1 MELARWLDHWSR
13 HGFGYWTV
21 CDLAGELML
30 GFGGLRRTDLDGEP
44 VLNLHDAVRHDPG
57 ETGPSCRGVERRG
70 LVSRRRRRWKRPL
83 VRPSPGWPRC
93 GARRR
98 WLSAGG

>member
-21 CDLAGELML
+21 CDLAGELTL

-44 VLNLHDAVRHDPG
+44 VLNLHGAVRHDPG
-57 ETGPSCRGVERRG
+57 KLAPPAGAWKGEVWSVAGVGGGSGPWSGRHLRGRG
-70 LVSRRRRRWKRPL
+70 
-83 VRPSPGWPRC
+83 
-93 GARRR
+93 
-98 WLSAGG
+98 AGRGDDG